1 MRAVIDTNIWVSA
14 LLNPSGYP
22 ARLLEA
28 YRQQRFI
35 VVLSRALMD
44 ELIAVL
50 QRPRLTKRFQI
61 QPEDV
66 HELTAL
72 LQARSLWVEIRGELR
87 LCRDPRDNLVLETAI
102 QGQAQFLVSRDD
114 DLKRDLALI
123 EHLQSHG
130 VRIVSVQ
137 QFLNILESEQGL
149 AT

>member
-1 MRAVIDTNIWVSA
+1 MRAVIDTNVWISA

-35 VVLSRALMD
+35 VVLHRALMD

-72 LQARSLWVEIRGELR
+72 LQARSLWVEICGELR

-102 QGQAQFLVSRDD
+102 
-114 DLKRDLALI
+114 
-123 EHLQSHG
+123 
-130 VRIVSVQ
+130 
-137 QFLNILESEQGL
+137 
-149 AT
+149 